1 MRGKVKY
8 VKRSVWFVEAQESI
22 PNHDTHAISHT
33 CTYAVLYNG
42 DNVDIDED
50 DIRDYYGCRNLT
62 ANRIAELSENLHNV
76 YIEYSEDWD
85 GDYYLYGELCDYL

>member
-8 VKRSVWFVEAQESI
+8 VTRSVWFVEAQDSV
-22 PNHDTHAISHT
+22 PSHDTHAIRHT

-42 DNVDIDED
+42 DNVEIDED

-62 ANRIAELSENLHNV
+62 TNRIAELSEDLHNV

-85 GDYYLYGELCDYL
+85 GDYCLDGELSDYI